1 MTAPQAIMDLVEL
14 FDHNVESYRSG
25 KYNET
30 QVRLQFINPFFKAL
44 GWDVDNEKG
53 HAEAYKDVFH
63 EDAVKVG
70 GSTKAPDYSF
80 RIGGTRKFFV
90 EAKKPSVNLKDDI
103 TSAFQLRRYSWSA
116 KLPLGIL
123 TDFDELAVYDGR
135 IQPSK
140 TDKASVARVKY
151 FTYKEYVDKWD
162 EIASIF
168 SKEAI
173 LKGSF
178 DKYAESTKGKR
189 GTAGVDN
196 AFLQEI
202 EIWRDLLARNIA
214 LRNPDLTTRELNFS
228 VQRTIDRIVFLRICE
243 DRGIERYGRLQSLL
257 EGARVYTGLCE
268 FFRQADE
275 RYNAGLFH
283 FGKDSDRL
291 EPPDELTLRL
301 EIDDKPL
308 KEIIK
313 SIYYPDSPY
322 EFSVLPPEILGHVYE
337 QFLGKVISVSPGRRV
352 NVDYKPEVRKAGGV
366 YYTPSY
372 IVEYIVDNTVGKLL
386 EGQTPSTAAELRVLD
401 PACGSGSFL
410 IGAYQKL
417 LDWHRDWYVE
427 KLVPLLEEGKTPA
440 SKEVLALLPAGYT
453 APNKKRGKKEAN
465 RDQSPEFPI
474 FEAKG
479 GEWKLTTRE
488 RRRILLNNIYGVDID
503 SQAVEVTKLSLH
515 LKVLEG
521 ENEETL
527 SKQLKLFQ
535 ERALPYLGRN
545 IKCGN
550 SLIGPDFYDGQTSL
564 FDEEEMYR
572 VNAFDWE
579 AEFPDVMERGG
590 FDAVIGNPPYLRIQ
604 GLQQNYGNQI
614 GYFINNYQSAV
625 KRFDLYL
632 AFTEKGFKLLSR
644 NGLLAYICPHKFINS
659 NFGSGLRKF
668 LIENTALECFIS
680 FGSNLIFEQAS
691 TYTGILLCKNNKNNI
706 FRYYEFQRLG
716 SSELKTRLFSLE
728 AKDFSLYNCEYLS
741 DRPWIFVNKEIQSV
755 LKKLYQQPAKLGD
768 IFEEIVVGVQSGIDE
783 IHLLRTSGSNLNN
796 GIVKLYSERENADII
811 IEFDLVKPI
820 LKGED
825 VHRYDEPKH
834 SHYIIYPYKLIDNQ
848 TKIIEEAELESM
860 YPLGYSYLK
869 KYKDELIDIRT
880 RQKTNPKYWYSC
892 HRSRSMALFESE
904 RIIAQ
909 EISLGCNMTLCKKGI
924 YHNTTV
930 YSLFPSSS
938 SLEYKLYWLGI
949 LNSKIM
955 WWFLT
960 NTGNVLSGG
969 YFRFKTEYLRPFPI
983 RTIDFSD
990 PADVA
995 RHDKMVSL
1003 VERML
1008 DLHKRLT
1015 ETKIAHEKTHLQ
1027 RLIEA
1032 TDDQIDR
1039 LVYELYGLTEEEI
1052 RIIEEAKA

>member
-1 MTAPQAIMDLVEL
+1 
-14 FDHNVESYRSG
+14 
-25 KYNET
+25 
-30 QVRLQFINPFFKAL
+30 
-44 GWDVDNEKG
+44 
-53 HAEAYKDVFH
+53 
-63 EDAVKVG
+63 
-70 GSTKAPDYSF
+70 
-80 RIGGTRKFFV
+80 
-90 EAKKPSVNLKDDI
+90 
-103 TSAFQLRRYSWSA
+103 
-116 KLPLGIL
+116 
-123 TDFDELAVYDGR
+123 
-135 IQPSK
+135 
-140 TDKASVARVKY
+140 
-151 FTYKEYVDKWD
+151 
-162 EIASIF
+162 
-168 SKEAI
+168 
-173 LKGSF
+173 
-178 DKYAESTKGKR
+178 
-189 GTAGVDN
+189 
-196 AFLQEI
+196 
-202 EIWRDLLARNIA
+202 
-214 LRNPDLTTRELNFS
+214 
-228 VQRTIDRIVFLRICE
+228 
-243 DRGIERYGRLQSLL
+243 
-257 EGARVYTGLCE
+257 
-268 FFRQADE
+268 
-275 RYNAGLFH
+275 
-283 FGKDSDRL
+283 
-291 EPPDELTLRL
+291 
-301 EIDDKPL
+301 
-308 KEIIK
+308 
-313 SIYYPDSPY
+313 
-322 EFSVLPPEILGHVYE
+322 
-337 QFLGKVISVSPGRRV
+337 
-352 NVDYKPEVRKAGGV
+352 
-366 YYTPSY
+366 
-372 IVEYIVDNTVGKLL
+372 
-386 EGQTPSTAAELRVLD
+386 
-401 PACGSGSFL
+401 
-410 IGAYQKL
+410 
-417 LDWHRDWYVE
+417 
-427 KLVPLLEEGKTPA
+427 
-440 SKEVLALLPAGYT
+440 
-453 APNKKRGKKEAN
+453 
-465 RDQSPEFPI
+465 
-474 FEAKG
+474 
-479 GEWKLTTRE
+479 
-488 RRRILLNNIYGVDID
+488 
-503 SQAVEVTKLSLH
+503 
-515 LKVLEG
+515 
-521 ENEETL
+521 
-527 SKQLKLFQ
+527 
-535 ERALPYLGRN
+535 
-545 IKCGN
+545 
-550 SLIGPDFYDGQTSL
+550 
-564 FDEEEMYR
+564 MYR